1 VRRLRLH
8 IALSTAAFGLLAAPT
23 ALADS
28 VSSSNW
34 AGYAVHRA
42 GVRFS
47 KVLAAWTQPTVNC
60 SPGSETYSAMW
71 VGLGGYNESSNALEQ
86 IGSEVD
92 CRGSGRV
99 SSTAWY
105 ELVPAP
111 SQPIRMSVRPGDA
124 LVATV
129 RVSGHTVW
137 MSLKDATTHR
147 SYTKKARTADV
158 DVSSAEWIVEAPS
171 ECVDANTCQ
180 TLPLA
185 DFGSTTFSLA
195 QADSL
200 GGRTGTITSPFWDAT
215 KIKLTPGG
223 RRFVSTG
230 GAASTG
236 AATPSSLTARGTSFK
251 VTFSTVSVTN
261 PFFRARTA
269 SVADGYLVH
278 PGR

>member
-1 VRRLRLH
+1 VRLRLH
-8 IALSTAAFGLLAAPT
+8 IALGTAALAAFAAPS

-47 KVLAAWTQPTVNC
+47 KVVAAWTQPKVNC
-60 SPGSETYSAMW
+60 SNGNQTYSALW

-92 CRGSGRV
+92 CRASGRV
-99 SSTAWY
+99 SSSAWY

-111 SQPIRMSVRPGDA
+111 SQPIRMAVHPGDQLVASVR
-124 LVATV
+124 VA
-129 RVSGHTVW
+129 GHQVW
-137 MSLKDATTHR
+137 MSLKDLTTRR
-147 SYTKKARTADV
+147 SFSKKLHAADI

-171 ECVDANTCQ
+171 ECIDTNTCQ

-185 DFGSTTFSLA
+185 NFGSATFSLA
-195 QADSL
+195 QAVAI
-200 GGRTGTITSPFWDAT
+200 GGHTGTISDSSWDTT

-223 RRFVSTG
+223 RRFISSG
-230 GAASTG
+230 GSAAAG
-236 AATPSSLTARGTSFK
+236 AATPSALSARGSSFK
-251 VTFSTVSVTN
+251 VTFSTVTLSN
-261 PFFRARTA
+261 PFFGARTA
-269 SVADGYLVH
+269 SVRDGYLVH